1 MQRIRTHWLF
11 LALLAAVLATGCGF
25 HLRGQVKL
33 PYGTVYV
40 NGAQGS
46 GLVLALQR
54 VIRNSDA
61 AKLVTRADQADGV
74 VDILSEQNSK
84 VILSLSGIGKVRE
97 YQLQYHV
104 KYAVRDAKGKPI
116 VPTTEIGLSRDMTYS
131 DTQVLAKA
139 EEEKLLYRDMQ
150 NDAAQQILRRMAA
163 VK

>member
-1 MQRIRTHWLF
+1 MQPIRTHWLF
-11 LALLAAVLATGCGF
+11 LAVLAAVLASGCGF

-40 NGAQGS
+40 SGAQDS
-46 GLVLALQR
+46 GLALALQR
-54 VIRNSDA
+54 LIRNSDA
-61 AKLVTRADQADGV
+61 AKLASSANQADGV

-97 YQLQYHV
+97 YQLQYRV
-104 KYAVRDAKGKPI
+104 KYAVRDAKGKPL
-116 VPTTEIGLSRDMTYS
+116 VPATDIAMSRDMTYS

>member
-1 MQRIRTHWLF
+1 MQRISTHWFIL
-11 LALLAAVLATGCGF
+11 AVLAAMLASGCGF

-40 NGAQGS
+40 SGTQGS

-61 AKLVTRADQADGV
+61 AKLASSADQADGV

-97 YQLQYHV
+97 YQLQYRV
-104 KYAVRDAKGKPI
+104 KYAVRDAKGKPL
-116 VPTTEIGLSRDMTYS
+116 VPATNIELARDMTYS

-150 NDAAQQILRRMAA
+150 NDAAHQILRRMAA